1 MKATVIF
8 LAAVSACAAPGPSG
22 TMLPWRARGHG
33 PTVVLVH
40 GAGEDQRAWG
50 AQQRAL
56 ARDFRV
62 VTYSRRGHPPLSDAG
77 GDYTYDQHVA
87 DLVAL
92 IRGLAAGPVFLVG
105 HSYGAYL
112 VLRVVAD
119 HPELVRGA
127 VLAEPPVPWLIAG
140 RPEFAAIDRTRA
152 AVFDSVRAALTAG
165 DSVAALRLFVDWTNA
180 APGTFAS
187 MTRAQQS
194 QALANT
200 GPLRRMLAAGG
211 PPPISCER
219 LGQLTE
225 PVLLI
230 EGARTNAYFHLGEAA
245 LMRCIPRAEHL
256 TLPGASHHS
265 IWQDSTGFDRALVTF
280 LRSAAPQMRDTLR

>member
-1 MKATVIF
+1 MRATLIF
-8 LAAVSACAAPGPSG
+8 LAAVSACAARGPSS
-22 TMLPWRARGHG
+22 TILPYRVRGHG
-33 PTVVLVH
+33 PTVVFVH

-56 ARDFRV
+56 AGDFRV
-62 VTYSRRGHPPLSDAG
+62 VTYSRRGHPPVSDAG

-112 VLRVVAD
+112 ALRVATD
-119 HPELVRGA
+119 YPELVRGA

-140 RPEFAAIDRTRA
+140 RPEFPAIDRTRA
-152 AVFDSVRAALTAG
+152 AVFDSVRAALAAG
-165 DSVAALRLFVDWTNA
+165 DSAGALRLFVDWANA
-180 APGTFAS
+180 APGTFAT
-187 MTRAQQS
+187 MTRAQRS

-219 LGQLTE
+219 LGQVTR

-230 EGARTNAYFHLGEAA
+230 EGARTTAYFHLGEAA

-280 LRSAAPQMRDTLR
+280 LRSAAPQMEDTPR

>member
-1 MKATVIF
+1 
-8 LAAVSACAAPGPSG
+8 
-22 TMLPWRARGHG
+22 MLPYRVRGHG

-40 GAGEDQRAWG
+40 GAGEDRRAWG
-50 AQQRAL
+50 AQERAL
-56 ARDFRV
+56 AGEFRV
-62 VTYSRRGHPPLSDAG
+62 VTYSRRGHPPLRGAG

-92 IRGLAAGPVFLVG
+92 IRGLGAGPVFLVG

-112 VLRVVAD
+112 ALRVVAD

-127 VLAEPPVPWLIAG
+127 VLAEPPVPWLIAD
-140 RPEFAAIDRTRA
+140 RPEYPAIERTRA
-152 AVFDSVRAALTAG
+152 AVFDSVRAALAVG
-165 DSVAALRLFVDWTNA
+165 DSVSALRLFVDWTNA
-180 APGTFAS
+180 APATFAT
-187 MTRAQQS
+187 MTRAEQA

-219 LGQLTE
+219 LGQVTR

-230 EGARTNAYFHLGEAA
+230 EGARTNPYFHLGEAA
-245 LMRCIPRAEHL
+245 LLRCLPRAGHV
-256 TLPGASHHS
+256 TLAAASHHS
-265 IWQDSTGFDRALVTF
+265 IWQDSTGFNRALIGA
-280 LRSAAPQMRDTLR
+280 LRSASPRNEDAPH